1 MRTTLAV
8 LSLLATLFMAGSAQ
22 AQVYLRGDAG
32 YGWARGAG
40 ITDTYGAADPYCVIC
55 VSESLNHVGGAKTL
69 GLGVGYRLN
78 DLLRGD
84 VTGTYRGR
92 FDLKQTDGN
101 GTSFAATIQS
111 WSVMAM
117 AYVDV
122 PVEWR
127 GIRPF
132 VGAGIGWANNR
143 MSALQQNFEGGY
155 GSESNPSGGRN
166 NLAWAL
172 TAGVGVPVS
181 ALWPQ
186 AAGWTV
192 DIAYRY
198 ADLGRA
204 GTNPGTSTLTFG
216 SESYPLQTSGVTGHL
231 RVNEALASLRYQF

>member
-1 MRTTLAV
+1 MRKTIAV
-8 LSLLATLFMAGSAQ
+8 LSLLAPLFTVGVAQ

-40 ITDTYGAADPYCVIC
+40 ISDTHGADDPYCVIC
-55 VSESLNHVGGAKTL
+55 VAESLNDIGGAKAL

-84 VTGTYRGR
+84 VTTTYRGS
-92 FDLKQTDGN
+92 FSLNDTDGN
-101 GTSFAATIQS
+101 GTRFTSHIQS
-111 WSVMAM
+111 WSVMAT

-122 PVEWR
+122 PVDWR

-143 MSALQQNFEGGY
+143 MNALQQTFSGGH
-155 GSESNPSGGRN
+155 GSEANPSGSRN
-166 NLAWAL
+166 NFAWAL
-172 TAGVGVPVS
+172 TAGVGVPLS
-181 ALWPQ
+181 TLWPQ

-192 DIAYRY
+192 DVAYRY
-198 ADLGRA
+198 ADLGEV
-204 GTNPGTSTLTFG
+204 GTNQGTSTLTFG
-216 SESYPLQTSGVTGHL
+216 SQSYPLQTSGVTGHL

>member
-1 MRTTLAV
+1 MRITIAA
-8 LSLLATLFMAGSAQ
+8 LSLSAALFTAGLAQ

-32 YGWARGAG
+32 YGWARSAG
-40 ITDTYGAADPYCVIC
+40 ITDTHGADDPYCVIC
-55 VSESLNHVGGAKTL
+55 VAESLDHIGGAPAL

-84 VTGTYRGR
+84 VTATYRGR
-92 FDLKQTDGN
+92 FNLRQTDAN
-101 GTSFAATIQS
+101 GTNFSSTIQS
-111 WSVMAM
+111 WSVLAM

-122 PVEWR
+122 PVDWQ

-143 MSALQQNFEGGY
+143 MGTLQQTFAGGH
-155 GSESNPSGGRN
+155 GAESNPSGSRN
-166 NLAWAL
+166 NFAWAL
-172 TAGVGVPVS
+172 TAGVAVPLS
-181 ALWPQ
+181 TLWQP

-192 DIAYRY
+192 DLSYRY

-216 SESYPLQTSGVTGHL
+216 SQSYPLQTSGVTGNL